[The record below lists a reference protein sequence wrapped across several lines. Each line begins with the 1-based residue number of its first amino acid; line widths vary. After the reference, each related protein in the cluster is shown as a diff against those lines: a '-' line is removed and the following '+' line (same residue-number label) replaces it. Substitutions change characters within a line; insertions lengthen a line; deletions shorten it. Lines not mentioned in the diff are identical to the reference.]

1 MEEITE
7 LLEDI
12 RDTLQKLYSRAEETA
27 EALKTIE
34 VALTEYGVDI
44 YGEYDN

>member
-12 RDTLQKLYSRAEETA
+12 RDTLQKLSSRTEEA
-27 EALKTIE
+27 AKALKTIE